1 MSSKHKVQRANTRL
15 FVYVLMVMLTLLASG
30 TTNMASASEIEDY
43 SAHGTAFVDW
53 DDDEFFEDFN
63 SLQNRNQFRHL
74 TTISTDEF
82 TYDSEAHIQPKIRKI
97 SNGGRVYIH
106 FDEDIAFPDNFVD

>member
-1 MSSKHKVQRANTRL
+1 
-15 FVYVLMVMLTLLASG
+15 MVMLTLLASG

-53 DDDEFFEDFN
+53 DDDEFFDDFD
-63 SLQNRNQFRHL
+63 SLQNRNQFRRL
-74 TTISTDEF
+74 TTIATDEF

-106 FDEDIAFPDNFVD
+106 FDEDITFPDNFVE